1 MNKNVVLFLGLVIL
15 YLGTFLN
22 LIFSGEFLSAAMFFV
37 IGVCVIYIYRLH
49 SILHTLI
56 LVNKSLMKIS
66 ESIMERYAKQMET
79 TPNELAK
86 ELNKELFDNQE
97 VLSYKNKE

>member
-37 IGVCVIYIYRLH
+37 IGVCVVNIYRLY
-49 SILHTLI
+49 STLNALI
-56 LVNKSLMKIS
+56 LAHKSLMKIS
-66 ESIMERYAKQMET
+66 ESIIERYAK
-79 TPNELAK
+79 
-86 ELNKELFDNQE
+86 
-97 VLSYKNKE
+97 